1 MNDLCLYFVCLKTE
15 LLLLLFCAGLKRSYI
30 KEEDRPKLL
39 EDRVLR
45 KIDRS
50 KREEVTEK
58 GGN

>member
-1 MNDLCLYFVCLKTE
+1 LI
-15 LLLLLFCAGLKRSYI
+15 SYI
-30 KEEDRPKLL
+30 KEEDRPKVL

-58 GGN
+58 G